1 LACRAANNHF
11 AGAVSEVLKKKW
23 VLVILFGCE

>member
-11 AGAVSEVLKKKW
+11 AGAVSEVLKKVGVGHFVW
-23 VLVILFGCE
+23 M